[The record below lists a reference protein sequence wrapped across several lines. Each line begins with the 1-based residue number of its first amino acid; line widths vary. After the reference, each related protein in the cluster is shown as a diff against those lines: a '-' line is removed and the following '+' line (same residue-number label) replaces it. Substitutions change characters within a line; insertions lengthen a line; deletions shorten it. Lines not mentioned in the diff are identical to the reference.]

1 MYISLVI
8 SVGKKVIHGAQK
20 WLSSSH
26 NMTSRIYSYLIQSNR
41 KSFLNKGFCLRY
53 VLTVYVTI
61 KTLVFLEL
69 MSCPKI

>member
-1 MYISLVI
+1 MEHKNDSLLVTIWLHVSIVI
-8 SVGKKVIHGAQK
+8 WFS
-20 WLSSSH
+20 
-26 NMTSRIYSYLIQSNR
+26 LIE